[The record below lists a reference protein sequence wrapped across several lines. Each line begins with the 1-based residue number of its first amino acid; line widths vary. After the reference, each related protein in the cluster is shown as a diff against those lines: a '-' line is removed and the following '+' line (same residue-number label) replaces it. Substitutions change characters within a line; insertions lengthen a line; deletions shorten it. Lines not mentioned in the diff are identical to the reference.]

1 MEEEE
6 GGHLAVHLHD
16 NSPVTNVPS
25 VAVEAEEGGR
35 LTIHLHDGH
44 LTVHL
49 LSLLHQEH
57 VQLGTVPNQVQDQK
71 L

>member
-35 LTIHLHDGH
+35 LTIHLHDDSPVTNVAG
-44 LTVHL
+44 VA
-49 LSLLHQEH
+49 
-57 VQLGTVPNQVQDQK
+57 V
-71 L
+71 